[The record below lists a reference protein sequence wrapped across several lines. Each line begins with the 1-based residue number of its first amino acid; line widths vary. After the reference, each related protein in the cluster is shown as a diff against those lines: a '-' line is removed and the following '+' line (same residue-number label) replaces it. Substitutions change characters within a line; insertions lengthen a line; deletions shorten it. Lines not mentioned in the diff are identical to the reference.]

1 MRRSCLTLAG
11 KIKTLKTNRM
21 QDLKKKKKSCA
32 KFEQY
37 FRVLVELA
45 APPHGNLAHAVRV
58 GGREAG
64 LGGQGTET
72 RA

>member
-1 MRRSCLTLAG
+1 
-11 KIKTLKTNRM
+11 M
-21 QDLKKKKKSCA
+21 QDLKKNKKTCA
-32 KFEQY
+32 KFEQH

-58 GGREAG
+58 GGRELG